1 VCSHDLPD
9 SGAEEARGAR
19 SCDAATAELSS
30 HSPVGGGMSCW
41 TARSSCLREA
51 QIVIEN
57 GRRPSTCS
65 PQGNNRMSTIED
77 NKRIAL
83 RWFDL
88 VTQGRVEELCAM
100 TAPTWTMHG
109 GPPSLPAGPEGI
121 RALFASFGRIEQ
133 TWSIQDVIA
142 EGDRVAVRAWNSCLQ
157 ESFLGIPSY
166 GRRQE
171 FSATFIF
178 RIVDGQVH
186 EIWRNADDLGRVLQL
201 GARIEPAGATP

>member
-1 VCSHDLPD
+1 
-9 SGAEEARGAR
+9 
-19 SCDAATAELSS
+19 
-30 HSPVGGGMSCW
+30 
-41 TARSSCLREA
+41 
-51 QIVIEN
+51 
-57 GRRPSTCS
+57 
-65 PQGNNRMSTIED
+65 MSTIED

-83 RWFDL
+83 RWFEL

-100 TAPTWTMHG
+100 TAPTWMMHG
-109 GPPSLPAGPEGI
+109 GPPSLPAGPDGI

-133 TWSIQDVIA
+133 TWSIKDVIA

-157 ESFLGIPSY
+157 ESFLGIPSQ

-178 RIVDGQVH
+178 RIVGGQVH

-201 GARIEPAGATP
+201 GARIEPAGATPE